1 MNIKQ
6 THKYRWEVDSES
18 DPHWGYEV
26 VHKKDGSWYCN
37 CESYK
42 WRTSECKHI
51 SAVKAFEASD
61 TVGKR
66 NIALIQAHMDKKEG
80 FTYYKPLFSS
90 NIKPSE
96 DVKLKPYVVATKPLY
111 ATELPCKLGT
121 DSFDW
126 SLQNHVSCHIGGWYN
141 EDRAMYEIEL
151 VELFETLDQAL
162 AHAQKHKQAY
172 IWDNN
177 NQKALSVDVLTKLA
191 QLESLKK
198 HEEAGMEYCRN
209 IYTALLTDTG
219 KNACVALFD
228 THCKEIK
235 KLNRRIEL
243 LKRDGGL

>member
-61 TVGKR
+61 TIEKR

-80 FTYYKPLFSS
+80 FTYYNPLYR
-90 NIKPSE
+90 NLTTANT
-96 DVKLKPYVVATKPLY
+96 LKTHQYVVATKTIY

-121 DSFDW
+121 GGFDW
-126 SLQNHVSCHIGGWYN
+126 SLLNCKECHIGGWYN
-141 EDRAMYEIEL
+141 EDRAMYEIEV
-151 VELFETLDQAL
+151 VELFNSLNLAL

-177 NQKALSVDVLTKLA
+177 NQKALSVDVLTKLN

-198 HEEAGMEYCRN
+198 HEEAGMEYCRSL
-209 IYTALLTDTG
+209 YPELLTDTA

-235 KLNRRIEL
+235 ALNRRIEL
-243 LKRDGGL
+243 LKRDGGVY